1 MHEMAHFVER
11 KSSSH
16 RVSSARLD
24 QTECTLLWRQLPM
37 ELSITFKWWWILR
50 LLCAMCWREA
60 PRLASYSP
68 SFDALIRAAK
78 LCIEMIFK
86 ASLSTP
92 FCLNGS
98 DGQTLVLVFKPTNN
112 NKIIGER
119 AGRCS
124 CSCRFFVMRC
134 RDTLSP
140 HHYHLFMW
148 NDANA
153 IGADP
158 VQMAAAVDLTH
169 IRQKKAATM
178 NLISFLFWVFDL
190 ADDAGQCFRLVSSR
204 RLHSTQFSIIH
215 SSSFSFWPNSNEYYV
230 LINIVCWLLCVCAR
244 ARAQRIRLQHFH
256 LRFIAPY
263 GAHQHQWAL
272 AIEQHS
278 VHRAQNQLD
287 NIFELTINKHF
298 MCKTRTR

>member
-1 MHEMAHFVER
+1 MHEMAHFVEH

-169 IRQKKAATM
+169 IRQKKSSDYEFNIIFVLGFRFGWRCWPM
-178 NLISFLFWVFDL
+178 FSS
-190 ADDAGQCFRLVSSR
+190 RLVVCTALNFPSYI
-204 RLHSTQFSIIH
+204 RLLFHSD
-215 SSSFSFWPNSNEYYV
+215 
-230 LINIVCWLLCVCAR
+230 
-244 ARAQRIRLQHFH
+244 RIRT
-256 LRFIAPY
+256 
-263 GAHQHQWAL
+263 
-272 AIEQHS
+272 
-278 VHRAQNQLD
+278 
-287 NIFELTINKHF
+287 NI
-298 MCKTRTR
+298 MCW

>member
-1 MHEMAHFVER
+1 MHEMAHFVEH

-119 AGRCS
+119 AGRCC

-169 IRQKKAATM
+169 IRQKKSSDYEFNIIFVLGFRFSWRCWPM
-178 NLISFLFWVFDL
+178 FSSCLISSFAQHSIFHHTFVFFFILTEFERILCVDKHRLL
-190 ADDAGQCFRLVSSR
+190 A
-204 RLHSTQFSIIH
+204 
-215 SSSFSFWPNSNEYYV
+215 
-230 LINIVCWLLCVCAR
+230 IVCVR
-244 ARAQRIRLQHFH
+244 SRSRT
-256 LRFIAPY
+256 
-263 GAHQHQWAL
+263 AHPITTL
-272 AIEQHS
+272 PFEI
-278 VHRAQNQLD
+278 HRAVWRSSASVGSGN
-287 NIFELTINKHF
+287 
-298 MCKTRTR
+298 RTTFSPQSTKPIG

>member
-1 MHEMAHFVER
+1 MHEMAHFVEH

-98 DGQTLVLVFKPTNN
+98 DRQTLVLVFKPTNN

-119 AGRCS
+119 AGRCC

-190 ADDAGQCFRLVSSR
+190 ADDAGQCFRLVSSFAQ
-204 RLHSTQFSIIH
+204 HSISHHTFVFFFILTEFERI
-215 SSSFSFWPNSNEYYV
+215 
-230 LINIVCWLLCVCAR
+230 LCVDKHRLLAAVCVR
-244 ARAQRIRLQHFH
+244 ARSRT
-256 LRFIAPY
+256 
-263 GAHQHQWAL
+263 AHPITTL
-272 AIEQHS
+272 PFEI
-278 VHRAQNQLD
+278 HRAVWRSSASVGSGN
-287 NIFELTINKHF
+287 
-298 MCKTRTR
+298 RTTFSPQSTKPIG